1 MFAVK
6 AIYENHQIRLLEPVP
21 EFTAGQGTVPV
32 AVLFLTGFD
41 AVGQLS
47 PDQKE
52 WGDDSHSYEQ
62 AELLQAVY
70 EEMAPYSVQALKVAD
85 MNSDEEEA
93 DWEVL
98 LANR

>member
-6 AIYENHQIRLLEPVP
+6 AIYENHQIRLLEPAP
-21 EFTAGQGTVPV
+21 EFTASQGSVPV

-41 AVGQLS
+41 ALGQSS

-52 WGDDSHSYEQ
+52 WGADSHSYEQ
-62 AELLQAVY
+62 VELLQAVY
-70 EEMAPYSVQALKVAD
+70 KEMAPYSVQALKVAD

-93 DWEVL
+93 DWEAL